1 MFKPILF
8 CAASAMAIALPQTAT
23 AQTDPQ
29 SSEETRSMSQA
40 DEAHAILEALAEDY
54 RNDPMAISDTFGI
67 KLGDDWWTIAVERAE
82 EAYHPEASPH
92 LTFHRFGPHQVTLTR
107 GAPAEPTWYF
117 EISGID
123 VLRLIST
130 GQVNAGTAAM
140 QSFGSDQVG
149 VETRSMDGFEMDS
162 AVQSRYYI
170 ALSHFFMPGTHG
182 TVEVTRF
189 SRDNSL
195 QTHGVQATA
204 LHMLKAVRILHFSIA
219 SGEVA
224 NDDERLEFSQ
234 VPNLFIV
241 THGQGTL
248 ETDQGTIALEP
259 GVSAF
264 VPQYAKHVIR
274 SEGDAPLEGVLILYG
289 DNSDFAFGTSYTT
302 YLEAQADFHGSYP
315 FRQ

>member
-1 MFKPILF
+1 MMKPFLF
-8 CAASAMAIALPQTAT
+8 CAVSMMAVAQPLPAL
-23 AQTDPQ
+23 AQPA
-29 SSEETRSMSQA
+29 EETRSMSHA
-40 DEAHAILEALAEDY
+40 EEAHAILEAFAEDY
-54 RNDPMAISDTFGI
+54 RSDPMAISDTFGI

-82 EAYHPEASPH
+82 EAYHPETSPH

-130 GQVNAGTAAM
+130 GEVNAGTAAM

-149 VETRSMDGFEMDS
+149 VETRTMDGFEMDS
-162 AVQSRYYI
+162 GVQSRYYV
-170 ALSHFFMPGTHG
+170 ALSHFFLRGTHG
-182 TVEVTRF
+182 TTEVTRF
-189 SRDNSL
+189 SRDNAL
-195 QTHGVQATA
+195 QTHGIQATA

-219 SGEVA
+219 TGEVA

-234 VPNLFIV
+234 VPNLFII
-241 THGQGTL
+241 THGRGTL
-248 ETDQGTIALEP
+248 ETDEGTIALEP

-264 VPQYAKHVIR
+264 VPHYAKHVLR

-289 DNSDFAFGTSYTT
+289 DNSDFAFGTSFAT
-302 YLEAQADFHGSYP
+302 YLEAQAEFHGSYP
-315 FRQ
+315 FRD